1 MCAGSVEVRARATQH
16 HPGVARS
23 ATALVRPEAVSIAGD
38 GEAAVGPLVGRV
50 IAVAFLGAVSRVTV
64 DLGDT
69 TVLAQLPT
77 SAASEHPA
85 GSKVRLTL
93 RSDPVL
99 IQREEPAPAGS

>member
-1 MCAGSVEVRARATQH
+1 
-16 HPGVARS
+16 
-23 ATALVRPEAVSIAGD
+23 VSIGASPD
-38 GEAAVGPLVGRV
+38 GSDGPLVGTV

-93 RSDPVL
+93 RADPVL
-99 IQREEPAPAGS
+99 VQREETASVGA